1 AMAANAH
8 EFIMNLP
15 DGYDTHVGERGVMLS
30 GGEKQR
36 VSIARAILKNP
47 GILILDEATSS
58 VDTVTESL
66 IQEAMDRLV
75 RDRTTFAIA
84 HRLSTLRNADRLIVL
99 EDGEMIEEGT
109 HEELM
114 ARDGVYAELCQTQAE
129 FATSITAG

>member
-1 AMAANAH
+1 GR
-8 EFIMNLP
+8 F
-15 DGYDTHVGERGVMLS
+15 
-30 GGEKQR
+30 QR
-36 VSIARAILKNP
+36 VKGPGLIIVIPVIQQMVKVDLRIITLELKNP

-75 RDRTTFAIA
+75 QDRTTFAIA

-129 FATSITAG
+129 FATSIAAG